1 MAAHEVSKIKNFN
14 LSMLPPFGFF
24 LASAR
29 MSVIDA
35 ILNIAGLLLWLK
47 WRDKGLDLSGPRI
60 SLIGTLRKAGPRLRQ
75 IWFLFGLLG
84 LLILRPFVYWLLG
97 SALNWTP
104 QISLGV
110 IAFPFRS
117 VFFWRMFLF
126 SFFSFGVALGIFYL
140 CLLLLSILD
149 GKNSSPDPMQNLI
162 RAQLGKFDLLPALLK
177 LFFPWLAMLVLWCL
191 LNKPFIALGMLP
203 APKNFLHLLEQGA
216 TVGVGI
222 YLAWKYLI
230 VGILLLH
237 LLNSYIYFGA
247 WPFWK
252 FIDNSARRILKLVS
266 WIPLRA
272 GKIDFAPL
280 VVMAL
285 VIFAAEYG
293 SRGLI
298 WIYQRLPF

>member
-1 MAAHEVSKIKNFN
+1 
-14 LSMLPPFGFF
+14 MLPLLGFF
-24 LASAR
+24 LASAQ

-47 WRDKGLDLSGPRI
+47 WRDKGLELSAPKI
-60 SLIGTLRKAGPRLRQ
+60 SLLGTLRKAGPRHPR
-75 IWFLFGLLG
+75 IWFLFALLG
-84 LLILRPFVYWLLG
+84 LLGVRPLLYWLLG

-104 QISLGV
+104 TISLGV
-110 IAFPFRS
+110 IALPFHS
-117 VFFWRMFLF
+117 EFFRRMFLF
-126 SFFSFGVALGIFYL
+126 SFFSFAVTLAVFYL

-149 GKNSSPDPMQNLI
+149 GKNSPTDPVQNLI
-162 RAQLGKFDLLPALLK
+162 RAQLGKLDLLPSLLK
-177 LFFPWLAMLVLWCL
+177 LFLPWLVMVVLWCV
-191 LNKPFIALGMLP
+191 LNKPLVALGMLP
-203 APKNFLHLLEQGA
+203 APKFFVHLLEQGA
-216 TVGVGI
+216 VVGLGV

-247 WPFWK
+247 WPFWT
-252 FIDNSARRILKLVS
+252 FTDNSARQILKLVS
-266 WIPLRA
+266 WIPLRV

-293 SRGLI
+293 SRGLV
-298 WIYQRLPF
+298 WIYQRLPV